1 MSVLLLIPII
11 IPIKRINA
19 LLAAPLDGAYQ
30 CSRELPGAAFA
41 IKLQSALFEADS
53 SLLLGCTTII
63 ASSVILVTVR
73 VLKRGFDNRTK

>member
-30 CSRELPGAAFA
+30 CSRELPGAAFV
-41 IKLQSALFEADS
+41 IKLQSVFFARDFAKP
-53 SLLLGCTTII
+53 
-63 ASSVILVTVR
+63 A
-73 VLKRGFDNRTK
+73 